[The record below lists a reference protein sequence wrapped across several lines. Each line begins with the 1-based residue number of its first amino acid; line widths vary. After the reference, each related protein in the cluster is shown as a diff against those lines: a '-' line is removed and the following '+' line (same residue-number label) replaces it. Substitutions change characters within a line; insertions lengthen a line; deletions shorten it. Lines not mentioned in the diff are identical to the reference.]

1 MVFRHNYEA
10 MVRADVDKLI
20 VSSTAAVYGEPESI
34 PIGYKDG
41 EGRSH
46 D

>member
-20 VSSTAAVYGEPESI
+20 FSSTAAVYGEPESI
-34 PIGYKDG
+34 PVGYED
-41 EGRSH
+41 
-46 D
+46 